1 MIRQSIARLPLNLIG
16 QCNMKLSCIVKWVAT
31 VITLGGALATA
42 LMYDP
47 LNIYLLNLGAILFLW
62 WGFLIKDKAM
72 ITVNA
77 GLLTV
82 YIIGLFLRV

>member
-1 MIRQSIARLPLNLIG
+1 MIHQSTARLPLNLIG
-16 QCNMKLSCIVKWVAT
+16 LCNMNLSLIVKWVAT

-42 LMYDP
+42 LMIDP

-77 GLLTV
+77 GLLSI
-82 YIIGLFLRV
+82 YILGLVIRA